1 MELFLFFAAVNFFKS
16 LPYDNPALLDILKV
30 VVGSTLWIGGMVT
43 YLYMRERRL
52 KTARATK

>member
-1 MELFLFFAAVNFFKS
+1 MEVFLFFAVVNFFKS
-16 LPYDNPALLDILKV
+16 LPYDNPAMLDILKV

-52 KTARATK
+52 TTARATK